1 MITPVYSNRKKA
13 KARFFVAYAVS
24 VLLLLVLA
32 SSFLKPTARIVEK
45 FEPFVT
51 GKEDHHST
59 IYQAL
64 HQRMD
69 HLDKICVAVA
79 ADRTTENLNLLLVEE
94 NAFYASIDSVRK
106 KIISFPNP
114 QKEKE
119 LTALLEAFTR
129 AAENQTSLAR
139 GIEPSVNAGKSTSAA
154 MSNQLLAKEQRIAE
168 LENQNKTLLQ
178 EVEKAKA
185 ALQNT
190 PAVAQ
195 QTPVNNGTVW
205 KDRYE
210 AVKLAHDGL
219 KDKNSQYEKQVV
231 ELKKSYKDVVDDNR
245 RLLTQL
251 QAARA
256 GRN

>member
-13 KARFFVAYAVS
+13 KARFFVAYAIS

-45 FEPFVT
+45 FEPFVN

-59 IYQAL
+59 IYRAL

-79 ADRTTENLNLLLVEE
+79 ADRTTENLQLLLTEE

-106 KIISFPNP
+106 KIVSFPNP

-139 GIEPSVNAGKSTSAA
+139 GIEPAANAGKSASIA
-154 MSNQLLAKEQRIAE
+154 MSNQLLAKEQRIVE
-168 LENQNKTLLQ
+168 LESQNKTLQQ
-178 EVEKAKA
+178 EADAAKA
-185 ALQNT
+185 ALQDA
-190 PAVAQ
+190 PAAAQ
-195 QTPVNNGTVW
+195 QTPVTNGTVW

-210 AVKLAHDGL
+210 SIKLAHDGL
-219 KDKNSQYEKQVV
+219 KDKNGKYEKQVD

-245 RLLTQL
+245 RLLAQL

>member
-13 KARFFVAYAVS
+13 KARFFVAYAGS

-32 SSFLKPTARIVEK
+32 SSFLKPTAKIVEK

-51 GKEDHHST
+51 KNEDHHSA

-69 HLDKICVAVA
+69 HLDKLCVAVA
-79 ADRTTENLNLLLVEE
+79 ADRTTENLNLLLAEE

-106 KIISFPNP
+106 TIASFPSP

-119 LTALLEAFTR
+119 LNALLEAFTR

-139 GIEPSVNAGKSTSAA
+139 GIQPTTGAGATSSPALN
-154 MSNQLLAKEQRIAE
+154 NQLLAKEQRILE
-168 LENQNKTLLQ
+168 LENQNKTLQQ
-178 EVEKAKA
+178 EVEDAKA
-185 ALQNT
+185 ALQKT
-190 PAVAQ
+190 PPVVQ
-195 QTPVNNGTVW
+195 QAPPSNGAVW
-205 KDRYE
+205 KERYE
-210 AVKLAHDGL
+210 SVKKAHDGL
-219 KDKNSQYEKQVV
+219 KETSSKYEKQVV

-245 RLLTQL
+245 RLLAQL

>member
-1 MITPVYSNRKKA
+1 MITPVYSNQKKA
-13 KARFFVAYAVS
+13 KARFFVAYACS

-32 SSFLKPTARIVEK
+32 SSFLKPTAKIVEK

-51 GKEDHHST
+51 TKEDHHSA
-59 IYQAL
+59 IYQVL

-69 HLDKICVAVA
+69 YLDKFCVAVA
-79 ADRTTENLNLLLVEE
+79 ADRTTENLKQLLAEE

-106 KIISFPNP
+106 TIASFPSP

-119 LTALLEAFTR
+119 LNALLEAFTR

-139 GIEPSVNAGKSTSAA
+139 GIQPTGSGATVSPA
-154 MSNQLLAKEQRIAE
+154 MNSQLLAKEQRIQE
-168 LENQNKTLLQ
+168 LEDLNKTLQQ
-178 EVEKAKA
+178 EAEDAKA
-185 ALQNT
+185 ALQKA
-190 PAVAQ
+190 PPVAQ
-195 QTPVNNGTVW
+195 QAAASNGAVW
-205 KDRYE
+205 KERYE
-210 AVKLAHDGL
+210 TVKKAHDGL
-219 KDKNSQYEKQVV
+219 KEKSSKYEKQVV

-245 RLLTQL
+245 RLLAQL